1 MIVESKKLI
10 DGTTVVNDALTAP
23 KTEEDKANDEESVK
37 NPVKVEKDDKK
48 DEKKADEKK
57 ADDKK
62 ADEKKDAK
70 KDAAPADGAKKEEKK
85 EGAAA

>member
-23 KTEEDKANDEESVK
+23 KTEEEKANDEESVK

-62 ADEKKDAK
+62 ADAK